1 MPIHTDG
8 RGNVTYRAPI
18 RNTGDVRPWQGPQRE
33 PDIADNGYGHQQ
45 QQQQDADP
53 IAPWLEGGFGNIAPP
68 RAQLAAIEEPQLAG
82 MDRRPG
88 ASLQEAAGPGPGVD
102 PGIFAAA
109 QRYRELDG
117 GAGQDQRQDALANY
131 ANVLNANRQA
141 AFLAGVRGEA
151 QQPRV
156 GNSFNAPGSDVAAN
170 FNSRID
176 QENEARNAAA
186 QAAHQINQLKKE
198 AMRQRS
204 SYQGHPGDF
213 AKSEA
218 LDALAE
224 KNAVGTPY
232 GMGGSRANEDRVQFY
247 LDKLRSDSQRGSNSN
262 GFVG

>member
-18 RNTGDVRPWQGPQRE
+18 RNTGDVRPADGPPAIR
-33 PDIADNGYGHQQ
+33 DNGYGHQQ
-45 QQQQDADP
+45 QPDEDP

-68 RAQLAAIEEPQLAG
+68 RAQLGALEEPQLAG
-82 MDRRPG
+82 LDRRPG
-88 ASLQEAAGPGPGVD
+88 AGVEAPQPGAGVD

-117 GAGQDQRQDALANY
+117 GASQGDRQDALANY
-131 ANVLNANRQA
+131 ANVLGANRQA

-151 QQPRV
+151 PQPQGV
-156 GNSFNAPGSDVAAN
+156 NSFNAPGSDVAAN

-176 QENEARNAAA
+176 QENEARNIEARE
-186 QAAHQINQLKKE
+186 AHRMNQLKAN

-213 AKSEA
+213 AKAEVLERAANA
-218 LDALAE
+218 LP
-224 KNAVGTPY
+224 NAGELRNTQ
-232 GMGGSRANEDRVQFY
+232 SNEDRVQFY
-247 LDKLRSDSQRGSNSN
+247 LDKLRSDSQRGGGGNSN